1 MPHVNLS
8 VGSTFYQDAGRG
20 APTVVCVHG
29 FCQSSAYWQPTLE
42 RVAAAGAR
50 GIALDLPGFGQS
62 ASAVG
67 PYTMAH
73 YADVIAE
80 LLDALDLET
89 VVLAGSS
96 MGGVIAQQVALRHPS
111 RLDRLL
117 LVATGAFTGD
127 PDGAYKKATELEQ
140 VPWPDEVVHTAVN
153 AFFHVPPPEPT
164 LTRYREIYRMASPE
178 AAVEALRSNASTNT
192 FERLHEIAVPTM
204 IVQGRND
211 RSRTPERGA
220 AMCQRIPHC
229 RLEVLEHSGHTPQI
243 DEPDA
248 FHDVALPFCS
258 ARPESLL
265 GSANNRGRWLLVY
278 ASTRG
283 LVEPAAPWLT

>member
-1 MPHVNLS
+1 MPHVDLS
-8 VGSTFYQDAGRG
+8 VGSTFYEEAGRG
-20 APTVVCVHG
+20 APTIVCVHG

-62 ASAVG
+62 ASAAG
-67 PYTMAH
+67 PYTMPH

-80 LLDALDLET
+80 LLEALDLET

-111 RLDRLL
+111 RLERLL

-127 PDGAYKKATELEQ
+127 PEGAFKKAAELAQ
-140 VPWPDEVVHTAVN
+140 VPWPDATVHAAVN
-153 AFFHVPPPEPT
+153 AFFHTPPPEPT

-178 AAVEALRSNASTNT
+178 AAVGALRSNASTNT
-192 FERLHEIAVPTM
+192 FERLREIAVPTM
-204 IVQGRND
+204 TVQGRQD
-211 RSRTPERGA
+211 RSRTPKLGA
-220 AMCQRIPHC
+220 AMCERIPHC
-229 RLEVLEHSGHTPQI
+229 RLEVLERSGHTPQI

-248 FHDVALPFCS
+248 FHEVALPFV
-258 ARPESLL
+258 L
-265 GSANNRGRWLLVY
+265 GRS
-278 ASTRG
+278 
-283 LVEPAAPWLT
+283 